1 MVRRPMDQPSLRLD
15 GFRKSG
21 YSARRVTG
29 ILNSGD
35 LTSNRRLP
43 MLSIARI
50 ASVLI
55 LVAAGAT
62 HHVAANSDPRRDD
75 PVDLTVH
82 EWGTFTTV
90 AGADG
95 RAIDWLPLGGPTDLP
110 CFVEHFQNRR
120 DFKLSPN
127 QPMPLDYAAARANLW
142 GKVRMETPV
151 LYFYAPRRTTIG
163 VQVRFPRG
171 LMTEWYPRATVS
183 QPFVTQPFVTGGSHH
198 TLASVIGW
206 PNVVVA
212 PEANPRFPVG
222 RGESHYYAARNTDA
236 APLLVNGQQEKFLF
250 YRGVASFDVPLA
262 ARALNNGATRILNL
276 GRDEIRGVIL
286 FENRGGAIGYRVIG
300 TLRGEVTAAAPP
312 RTRTVA
318 DLRRELERMLIA
330 AGLYPRE
337 ATAMIDS
344 WRDSWFEPGTRVF
357 YIVPSRAVD
366 AILPLTVTPAP
377 TRVARVFVGRMEVIS
392 SDIERSVE
400 KAIVT
405 RDASV
410 LARYGRFLGPI
421 TDRILSRHSDA
432 RMRDLIGSTARAA
445 FDSYRGRVVACE

>member
-1 MVRRPMDQPSLRLD
+1 
-15 GFRKSG
+15 
-21 YSARRVTG
+21 
-29 ILNSGD
+29 
-35 LTSNRRLP
+35 
-43 MLSIARI
+43 MLSIARM

-75 PVDLTVH
+75 PVGLTVH

-151 LYFYAPRRTTIG
+151 LYFYAPRRMSIG

-183 QPFVTQPFVTGGSHH
+183 QPFVDRTSLRGAS
-198 TLASVIGW
+198 LASIIDW

-222 RGESHYYAARNTDA
+222 RGESHYYTARNTDA
-236 APLLVNGQQEKFLF
+236 APLLVNGQEEKFLF

-262 ARALNNGATRILNL
+262 ARALSDGATRILNL
-276 GRDEIRGVIL
+276 GRDEIPGVIL
-286 FENRGGAIGYRVIG
+286 FENRGGTIGYRVIG
-300 TLRGEVTAAAPP
+300 TLHGEVTAAAPP

-318 DLRRELERMLIA
+318 ELRRELERLLIA

-337 ATAMIDS
+337 ATAMVDS
-344 WRDSWFEPGTRVF
+344 WRDSWFEPGVRVF
-357 YIVPSRAVD
+357 YIVPQRAVD
-366 AILPLTVTPAP
+366 AILPLSVTPTP
-377 TRVARVFVGRMEVIS
+377 TRVARVFVGRMEVITP
-392 SDIERSVE
+392 DIERSVE
-400 KAIVT
+400 SAIVT
-405 RDASV
+405 NDVSV
-410 LARYGRFLGPI
+410 LAQHGRFLGPI

-432 RMRDLIGSTARAA
+432 RMRDLIGSTTRAA
-445 FDSYRGRVVACE
+445 FDSYQERVVACE